1 MTKNSSNIIKSF
13 LNDFP
18 EIFHS
23 PQKVNDYLQDYS
35 KNIEE
40 IIVKDFVNF
49 GLKDDFAIYA
59 NGGFGRQELYPSS
72 E

>member
-23 PQKVNDYLQDYS
+23 PQKVNAYLQDYS
-35 KNIEE
+35 RLRLAEDK
-40 IIVKDFVNF
+40 
-49 GLKDDFAIYA
+49 
-59 NGGFGRQELYPSS
+59 
-72 E
+72 